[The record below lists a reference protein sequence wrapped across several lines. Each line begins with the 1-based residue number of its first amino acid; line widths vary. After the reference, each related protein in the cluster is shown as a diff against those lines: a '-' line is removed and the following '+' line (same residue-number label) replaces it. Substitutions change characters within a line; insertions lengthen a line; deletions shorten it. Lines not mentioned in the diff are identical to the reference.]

1 MQINFTFQ
9 SILQRINSV
18 QFSSIAQL
26 CPTLCNPMDFPN
38 IRVFS
43 KESVLCIK
51 WPKYWSFSFS
61 ISPSNEYSGL
71 ISFRMDWLDLLVL
84 QGTLESSP
92 TPQFKSTNSSVLSF
106 LYSPNLPAHLPSAP
120 VQQRGGDCRPQLP
133 LQGCRPLGPWAGGAL
148 LLTLGC
154 FQGALLTP
162 LSRTKFRITL
172 GVWIPAKELEKKVR
186 LSPQT
191 PYGGP
196 QLKAKDWVCLML
208 TQHPRPGPSAEKTP
222 WTISQETPTY
232 TPSQATLPKRQGALR
247 PLPYV
252 LPTCVLFDQ
261 HRNIKRPLF
270 TGPCVCQ
277 QGRGGRSGQRGL
289 LEGRLLQVRK
299 WTEPQHQ
306 RLRLHDR

>member
-1 MQINFTFQ
+1 MPDAKTKTFCWLFPLSPPTSPAPHAHPSPRLEALPDLSYCFKPKFTV
-9 SILQRINSV
+9 SV
-18 QFSSIAQL
+18 GGQDPLSPPPPQG
-26 CPTLCNPMDFPN
+26 PWD
-38 IRVFS
+38 
-43 KESVLCIK
+43 SV
-51 WPKYWSFSFS
+51 
-61 ISPSNEYSGL
+61 EAG
-71 ISFRMDWLDLLVL
+71 
-84 QGTLESSP
+84 G
-92 TPQFKSTNSSVLSF
+92 
-106 LYSPNLPAHLPSAP
+106 PAHLPSAP
-120 VQQRGGDCRPQLP
+120 VQQRGGDFRPQLP
-133 LQGCRPLGPWAGGAL
+133 LQGSRPLGPWARGAL
-148 LLTLGC
+148 LPTLGC
-154 FQGALLTP
+154 FLGALLTP

>member
-71 ISFRMDWLDLLVL
+71 ISFRMDWLYLLVL

-133 LQGCRPLGPWAGGAL
+133 LQGSRPLGPWARGAL
-148 LLTLGC
+148 LPTLGC
-154 FQGALLTP
+154 FLGALLTP

-172 GVWIPAKELEKKVR
+172 GVCIPAKELEKKVR

-208 TQHPRPGPSAEKTP
+208 TQHPSPGPFAEMTTGKTIALTRRTFVGKVMSLLFNMPSRLVITFLPRSKCLLISWLQSPSAVILEHPKIKSDTVSTVSP
-222 WTISQETPTY
+222 SISHE
-232 TPSQATLPKRQGALR
+232 
-247 PLPYV
+247 V
-252 LPTCVLFDQ
+252 M
-261 HRNIKRPLF
+261 
-270 TGPCVCQ
+270 GPDAMIFVF
-277 QGRGGRSGQRGL
+277 
-289 LEGRLLQVRK
+289 
-299 WTEPQHQ
+299 
-306 RLRLHDR
+306 